1 MRVKNKNRWINSTNF
16 YDSRE
21 WHYIR
26 RRAMEYA
33 DYRCQEPGCT
43 ERDSL
48 QAHHIRPRMFYPEL
62 AFELSNLE
70 VLCPIHHQGKHKHS
84 LGFSKF
90 THAQAANNDQYVL
103 DLEFIDTYE

>member
-1 MRVKNKNRWINSTNF
+1 
-16 YDSRE
+16 
-21 WHYIR
+21 
-26 RRAMEYA
+26 
-33 DYRCQEPGCT
+33 
-43 ERDSL
+43 
-48 QAHHIRPRMFYPEL
+48 MFYPEL